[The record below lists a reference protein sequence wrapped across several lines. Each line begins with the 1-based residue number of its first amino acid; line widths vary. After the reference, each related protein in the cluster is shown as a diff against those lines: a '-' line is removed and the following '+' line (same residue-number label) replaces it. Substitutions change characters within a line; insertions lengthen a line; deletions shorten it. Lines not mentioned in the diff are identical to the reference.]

1 MDGAYLAGAQNIP
14 DMISIEELHPQFAAD
29 CRGLNVGESA
39 YSRRAEIPY
48 DIHRY
53 PDGWHVY
60 WKSPPN
66 GRIGRRLW
74 LRSQLDAFLGGKLNR
89 ETQVPV

>member
-1 MDGAYLAGAQNIP
+1 
-14 DMISIEELHPQFAAD
+14 MISIEELHPDFARD
-29 CRGLNVGESA
+29 CRSLQVGESA

-53 PDGWHVY
+53 RDGWHIY

-74 LRSQLDAFLGGKLNR
+74 LASQLDAFLTGNWRVGLALHSPHITR
-89 ETQVPV
+89 AISD

>member
-1 MDGAYLAGAQNIP
+1 ML
-14 DMISIEELHPQFAAD
+14 SIEELHPQFADD
-29 CRGLNVGESA
+29 CRNLNIGESA

-53 PDGWHVY
+53 RDGWHVY

-74 LRSQLDAFLGGKLNR
+74 QRSQLDAFLSGSWRVGLTLYSPR
-89 ETQVPV
+89 MDRMVWDP